1 MSIDRLNELIINIIN
16 DEFIKFIENI
26 DNIKDYRKR
35 DIENLKYER
44 ECIIQPIFWE
54 KKSRYINILDY
65 NISHFKKAKII
76 LSMMVYLTQNN
87 SFDEDYSEIFSEEK
101 NCFEKL
107 LQVYFYNYISIE
119 NLIYESSILYY
130 EHLQKYNKLINL
142 YNKLE
147 RKNKQKKTIIKIL
160 DSKFNEDIIQNII
173 SVY

>member
-1 MSIDRLNELIINIIN
+1 
-16 DEFIKFIENI
+16 
-26 DNIKDYRKR
+26 
-35 DIENLKYER
+35 
-44 ECIIQPIFWE
+44 
-54 KKSRYINILDY
+54 
-65 NISHFKKAKII
+65 
-76 LSMMVYLTQNN
+76 MMVYLTQNN